1 MIELTCRS
9 KECHYWYS
17 LNIGF
22 TFQPNVCNRCH
33 DLLMMSMNL
42 CNIYILSI
50 KGADYRGIISGI
62 SKTETIDLIQ
72 NIDLSGKKRKK
83 LQKNKKKILKLN
95 IRNNF

>member
-1 MIELTCRS
+1 MIELTFRS

-22 TFQPNVCNRCH
+22 KFQPNVCNRCH

-42 CNIYILSI
+42 SNIYILSI

-83 LQKNKKKILKLN
+83 LQKNKKKY
-95 IRNNF
+95 